1 MNLIL
6 PAVEIM
12 QLPPRDFVLE
22 LIEAAGRT
30 AYKSEGKACPGSA
43 SKFVHSIAQV
53 KKHESVIEH
62 AMATVRFTVDRGV
75 SHELVRHRLSS
86 FTQES
91 TRYVDY
97 SGDKTDGHCQF
108 IIPNWLPDLEPGL
121 VDNSAARRSYSE
133 AANIWLSAML
143 DAERSYAFM
152 RKNLQ
157 WTPQQARCV
166 LPNSTKTEVV
176 MSCNMREWAHVFRT
190 RTAPNAHPQ
199 MREVMIPLCS
209 ALKAHLPE
217 LYSGIEVEADYKS
230 RVQVTWAPRA
240 KP

>member
-1 MNLIL
+1 MKLIL
-6 PAVEIM
+6 PAVEII

-22 LIEAAGRT
+22 LLEEAGRT
-30 AYKSEGKACPGSA
+30 CYKSEGKACAGSA
-43 SKFVHSIAQV
+43 PKFVHNIAQV
-53 KKHESVIEH
+53 KKHESVVEH

-75 SHELVRHRLSS
+75 SHELVRHRLAS
-86 FTQES
+86 FSQES

-108 IIPNWLPDLEPGL
+108 IIPNWLPDLQPGL
-121 VDNSAARRSYSE
+121 IQPGSVGSGQSE
-133 AANIWLSAML
+133 ATNVWLGTMS
-143 DAERSYAFM
+143 DAERAYAFM

-176 MSCNMREWAHVFRT
+176 MSCNMREWSHVFRM
-190 RTAPNAHPQ
+190 RTALNAHPQ
-199 MREVMIPLCS
+199 MREVMIPLCN